1 MENNKKRKTK
11 FIIITFV
18 LLVIATIFVI
28 IKLNNSPNKEEK
40 ELKSYLKEYNFENI
54 SLSEVECADNSINI
68 RYDIDDY
75 DNYIKDSFKLKKAV
89 EEYIIK
95 HDKTNYDVNVNIG
108 WRSLPDGVEFAN
120 YNSHKD
126 RMDTDIDIS
135 SSNGKL
141 EFGYFCCPEFDLKDF
156 ENQRDLK
163 ILLLYGFKDFN
174 NIDVLDNMKD
184 LKYAGFRLWN
194 EKDTIPEDLIKHFE
208 ESHPDCIV
216 VVQ

>member
-1 MENNKKRKTK
+1 MKK
-11 FIIITFV
+11 IIIVAAV
-18 LLVIATIFVI
+18 LISFIFLPVGCI
-28 IKLNNSPNKEEK
+28 IDCSNKEEK

-68 RYDIDDY
+68 RCDIDDY

-120 YNSHKD
+120 HNSHKD

-208 ESHPDCIV
+208 ESHPDCII